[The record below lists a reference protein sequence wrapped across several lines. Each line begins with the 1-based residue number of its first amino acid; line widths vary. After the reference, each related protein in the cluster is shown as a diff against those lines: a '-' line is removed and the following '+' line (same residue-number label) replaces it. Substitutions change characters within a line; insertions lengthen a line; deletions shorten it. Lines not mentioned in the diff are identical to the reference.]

1 MAANGDHLN
10 RLVVESSPLGVVV
23 LAPRLQRLVF
33 ATPAMRG
40 LSGYT
45 VDELLELPPHPLER
59 LIHEDDRQR
68 LADDVAALL
77 AGAEALQRAE
87 VRFLRKD
94 GGVVWVESFAAV
106 VEADGEPAVLLAF
119 ADVTRRRETE
129 QRLAAAQRLAQLG
142 DWYWDVRTGD
152 VQWSEEVFKI
162 FRLDPETFTPQID
175 SILALSPWPE
185 DNQRDQELIQRAVE
199 SREPG
204 SYEQR
209 FLRPDGSIGYY
220 ASTFQGI
227 YDEAG
232 ELTAMQGTVQDI
244 TERKQ
249 AEEERARLEDQLRHA
264 QKMESIGRLAG
275 GIAHDFNN
283 MLCAIMGQVAL
294 AKREPALS
302 ESLQQSL
309 AEIGEAAERAAN
321 LTRQLLAFSRK
332 QVLAP
337 RVLDLGE
344 LIADLD
350 SMLRRLIGED
360 IELRT
365 VPEPELGL
373 VRVDPTLMEQ
383 IVLNLAVNARDAMI
397 DGGELL
403 IETANVELDESYCE
417 RHADVRPGSYVMLAV
432 SDTGVGIP
440 EDVRDKIFEPFFT
453 TKQLGRGTGL
463 GLATVYGIVRQN
475 EGRIEV
481 YSEPGRGTSFKI
493 YFPRVFEPADARPR
507 RASLPDRVGTETVLV
522 VEDDEMVRRLAERLL
537 RRGGY
542 TVIVAGSGAEALEVS
557 AAHERAIDLLL
568 TDVVMPGMNGRELAR
583 RLVAERPGLRV
594 LFTSGYTDNVIAH
607 HGVLDPGVHFLA
619 KPYSLDALMSL
630 VRQILDEPPPGAGS
644 SGR

>member
-1 MAANGDHLN
+1 
-10 RLVVESSPLGVVV
+10 
-23 LAPRLQRLVF
+23 
-33 ATPAMRG
+33 
-40 LSGYT
+40 
-45 VDELLELPPHPLER
+45 
-59 LIHEDDRQR
+59 
-68 LADDVAALL
+68 
-77 AGAEALQRAE
+77 
-87 VRFLRKD
+87 
-94 GGVVWVESFAAV
+94 
-106 VEADGEPAVLLAF
+106 
-119 ADVTRRRETE
+119 
-129 QRLAAAQRLAQLG
+129 
-142 DWYWDVRTGD
+142 
-152 VQWSEEVFKI
+152 
-162 FRLDPETFTPQID
+162 
-175 SILALSPWPE
+175 
-185 DNQRDQELIQRAVE
+185 
-199 SREPG
+199 
-204 SYEQR
+204 
-209 FLRPDGSIGYY
+209 
-220 ASTFQGI
+220 
-227 YDEAG
+227 
-232 ELTAMQGTVQDI
+232 
-244 TERKQ
+244 TERKE